1 MRKQKIQLVVL
12 LAAFLLF
19 ALGFYAAKSIS
30 AREEEKERAKEAGEY
45 TALSFDA
52 DDLVKLEIE
61 REEGNL
67 ELDFHEGKWS
77 FVKDINLEMEELSS
91 ENASEET
98 GTETK
103 EQNEEE
109 KGYEVNASVAD
120 ELRDTLAN
128 LTSQNEI
135 AAGEDENEYGLDQ
148 PSMTITVTLS
158 GGAEHS
164 VEVGSLNAML
174 QAYYI
179 RVDHSDTLYTMSETD
194 HDLLCKTDTDL
205 AQEVSE
211 ES

>member
-19 ALGFYAAKSIS
+19 ALGFYAAKRIS
-30 AREEEKERAKEAGEY
+30 AREEEKQKAKEAGEY

-77 FVKDINLEMEELSS
+77 FVKDIKLEMEEQ
-91 ENASEET
+91 NA
-98 GTETK
+98 
-103 EQNEEE
+103 EE
-109 KGYEVNASVAD
+109 KSYEVNASVAD

-128 LTSQNEI
+128 LTSKNEI
-135 AAGEDENEYGLDQ
+135 SAGEDESEYGLDK
-148 PSMTITVTLS
+148 PAMTITVTLS
-158 GGAEHS
+158 DGAEHS
-164 VEVGSLNAML
+164 VEIGSLNAVI

>member
-19 ALGFYAAKSIS
+19 ALGFYAAKRIS
-30 AREEEKERAKEAGEY
+30 AREEEKQKAKEAGEY

-77 FVKDINLEMEELSS
+77 FVKDIKLEMEE
-91 ENASEET
+91 
-98 GTETK
+98 
-103 EQNEEE
+103 QDEEE
-109 KGYEVNASVAD
+109 KTYEVNTSVAD

-135 AAGEDENEYGLDQ
+135 AAGEDESEYGLDK
-148 PSMTITVTLS
+148 PAMTITVTLS
-158 GGAEHS
+158 DGAEHS
-164 VEVGSLNAML
+164 VEVGSLNSML

>member
-19 ALGFYAAKSIS
+19 ALGFYAAKRIS
-30 AREEEKERAKEAGEY
+30 AREEEKQKAKEAGEY

-77 FVKDINLEMEELSS
+77 FVKDIKLEMEE
-91 ENASEET
+91 
-98 GTETK
+98 
-103 EQNEEE
+103 QDEEE
-109 KGYEVNASVAD
+109 KTYEVNTSVAD

-135 AAGEDENEYGLDQ
+135 AAGEDESEYGLDK
-148 PSMTITVTLS
+148 PAMTITVTLS
-158 GGAEHS
+158 DGAEHS
-164 VEVGSLNAML
+164 VEVGSLNSML

-179 RVDHSDTLYTMSETD
+179 RVDHSDTLYTMSEAD

>member
-30 AREEEKERAKEAGEY
+30 ASEEEKERAKEAGEY

-77 FVKDINLEMEELSS
+77 FVKDIKLEMEE
-91 ENASEET
+91 
-98 GTETK
+98 
-103 EQNEEE
+103 QDEEE
-109 KGYEVNASVAD
+109 KTYEVNTSVAD

-135 AAGEDENEYGLDQ
+135 AAGEDESEYGLDK
-148 PSMTITVTLS
+148 PAMTITVTLS
-158 GGAEHS
+158 DGAEHS
-164 VEVGSLNAML
+164 VEIGSLNAVI

>member
-12 LAAFLLF
+12 LAAFILF

-61 REEGNL
+61 REDGNL

-77 FVKDINLEMEELSS
+77 FVKDIKLEME
-91 ENASEET
+91 
-98 GTETK
+98 

-135 AAGEDENEYGLDQ
+135 AAGEDENEYGLNQ

-158 GGAEHS
+158 DGAEHS
-164 VEVGSLNAML
+164 VEVGLLNAML

-205 AQEVSE
+205 VQEVSE

>member
-19 ALGFYAAKSIS
+19 ALGFYATKRIS
-30 AREEEKERAKEAGEY
+30 AREEEKQKAKEAGEY

-91 ENASEET
+91 EDASEET
-98 GTETK
+98 GIETK

-109 KGYEVNASVAD
+109 GYEVNASVAD

-135 AAGEDENEYGLDQ
+135 AAGEDESEYGLDK
-148 PSMTITVTLS
+148 PAMTITVTLS
-158 GGAEHS
+158 DGAEHS
-164 VEVGSLNAML
+164 VEVGSLNSML

-179 RVDHSDTLYTMSETD
+179 RVDHSDTLYTMSEAD

-205 AQEVSE
+205 AQEVPE

>member
-1 MRKQKIQLVVL
+1 MRKQKIQLVIL

-30 AREEEKERAKEAGEY
+30 AREEEKEKAKEAGEY

-77 FVKDINLEMEELSS
+77 FVKDIKLEMEE
-91 ENASEET
+91 
-98 GTETK
+98 
-103 EQNEEE
+103 QDEEE
-109 KGYEVNASVAD
+109 KTYEVNTSVAD

-135 AAGEDENEYGLDQ
+135 AAGEDESEYGLDK
-148 PSMTITVTLS
+148 PAMTITVTLS
-158 GGAEHS
+158 DGAEHS
-164 VEVGSLNAML
+164 VEVGSLNSML

-179 RVDHSDTLYTMSETD
+179 RVDHSDTLYTMSEAD

-205 AQEVSE
+205 AQEVPE

>member
-1 MRKQKIQLVVL
+1 MRKQKIQLVIL

-30 AREEEKERAKEAGEY
+30 AREEEKEKAKAKEAGEY

-77 FVKDINLEMEELSS
+77 FVKDIKLEMEE
-91 ENASEET
+91 
-98 GTETK
+98 
-103 EQNEEE
+103 QDEEE
-109 KGYEVNASVAD
+109 KTYEVNTSVAD

-135 AAGEDENEYGLDQ
+135 AAGEDESEYGLDK
-148 PSMTITVTLS
+148 PAMTITVTLS
-158 GGAEHS
+158 DGAEHS
-164 VEVGSLNAML
+164 VEVGSLNSML

-179 RVDHSDTLYTMSETD
+179 RVDHSDTLYTMSEAD

-205 AQEVSE
+205 AQEVPE

>member
-77 FVKDINLEMEELSS
+77 FVKDINLEMEE
-91 ENASEET
+91 
-98 GTETK
+98 K
-103 EQNEEE
+103 DEE
-109 KGYEVNASVAD
+109 KKTYEVNTSAAD
-120 ELRDTLAN
+120 EIRDTLAN

-135 AAGEDENEYGLDQ
+135 AAGEDESEYGLDK
-148 PSMTITVTLS
+148 PAMTITVTLL

-164 VEVGSLNAML
+164 VEVGSLNSML

>member
-1 MRKQKIQLVVL
+1 MRKQKIQLAVL
-12 LAAFLLF
+12 LAALLLF
-19 ALGFYAAKSIS
+19 VLGFYAAKSIS

-52 DDLVKLEIE
+52 DDLVKLEIK

-77 FVKDINLEMEELSS
+77 FVKDINLEMEE
-91 ENASEET
+91 
-98 GTETK
+98 
-103 EQNEEE
+103 QDEEE
-109 KGYEVNASVAD
+109 KTYEVNTSVAD

-135 AAGEDENEYGLDQ
+135 AAGEDESEYGLDK
-148 PSMTITVTLS
+148 PAMTITVTLS
-158 GGAEHS
+158 DGAEHS
-164 VEVGSLNAML
+164 VEVGSLNSML

-179 RVDHSDTLYTMSETD
+179 RVDHSDTLYTMSEAD

-205 AQEVSE
+205 AQEVPE

>member
-19 ALGFYAAKSIS
+19 ALGFYAAKRIS
-30 AREEEKERAKEAGEY
+30 AREEEKERVKEAGEY

-77 FVKDINLEMEELSS
+77 FVKDIKLEMEE
-91 ENASEET
+91 
-98 GTETK
+98 
-103 EQNEEE
+103 QDEEE
-109 KGYEVNASVAD
+109 KTYEVNTSVAD

-135 AAGEDENEYGLDQ
+135 AAGEDESEYGLDK
-148 PSMTITVTLS
+148 PAMTITVTLS
-158 GGAEHS
+158 DGAEHS
-164 VEVGSLNAML
+164 VEVGSLNSML

-194 HDLLCKTDTDL
+194 HDLLCKTDADL

>member
-45 TALSFDA
+45 TALSFEA
-52 DDLVKLEIE
+52 DDLVKLEIK

-77 FVKDINLEMEELSS
+77 FVKDINLEME
-91 ENASEET
+91 
-98 GTETK
+98 

-158 GGAEHS
+158 DGAEHS

>member
-61 REEGNL
+61 REDGNL

-77 FVKDINLEMEELSS
+77 FVKDINLEMEE
-91 ENASEET
+91 
-98 GTETK
+98 K
-103 EQNEEE
+103 DEE
-109 KGYEVNASVAD
+109 KKTYEVNTSAAD
-120 ELRDTLAN
+120 EIRDTLAN

-135 AAGEDENEYGLDQ
+135 AAGEDESEYGLDQ

>member
-19 ALGFYAAKSIS
+19 ALGFYAAKRIS

-77 FVKDINLEMEELSS
+77 FVKDINLEMEE
-91 ENASEET
+91 
-98 GTETK
+98 
-103 EQNEEE
+103 QNEEE

-128 LTSQNEI
+128 LTSKNEI
-135 AAGEDENEYGLDQ
+135 SAGEDESEYGLDK
-148 PSMTITVTLS
+148 PAMTITVTLS
-158 GGAEHS
+158 DGAEHS
-164 VEVGSLNAML
+164 VEIGSLNAVI

>member
-30 AREEEKERAKEAGEY
+30 AREEEKERVKEAGEY

-61 REEGNL
+61 REDGNL

-77 FVKDINLEMEELSS
+77 FVKDINLEMEE
-91 ENASEET
+91 
-98 GTETK
+98 
-103 EQNEEE
+103 QNEEE

-120 ELRDTLAN
+120 ELRDTLTN

-135 AAGEDENEYGLDQ
+135 AAGEDESEYGLDK
-148 PSMTITVTLS
+148 PAMTITVTLS
-158 GGAEHS
+158 DGAEHS
-164 VEVGSLNAML
+164 VEVGSLNSML

>member
-1 MRKQKIQLVVL
+1 M
-12 LAAFLLF
+12 
-19 ALGFYAAKSIS
+19 
-30 AREEEKERAKEAGEY
+30 
-45 TALSFDA
+45 
-52 DDLVKLEIE
+52 KLEIE

-77 FVKDINLEMEELSS
+77 FVKDINLEMEE
-91 ENASEET
+91 
-98 GTETK
+98 K
-103 EQNEEE
+103 DEE
-109 KGYEVNASVAD
+109 KKTYEVNTSAAD
-120 ELRDTLAN
+120 EIRDTLAN

-135 AAGEDENEYGLDQ
+135 AAGEDESEYGLDK
-148 PSMTITVTLS
+148 PAMTITVTLS

-164 VEVGSLNAML
+164 VEVGSLNSML

-179 RVDHSDTLYTMSETD
+179 RVDHSDTLYTMSEAD

>member
-77 FVKDINLEMEELSS
+77 FVKDINLEMEE
-91 ENASEET
+91 
-98 GTETK
+98 K
-103 EQNEEE
+103 DEE
-109 KGYEVNASVAD
+109 KKTYEVNTSAAD
-120 ELRDTLAN
+120 EIRDTLAN

-135 AAGEDENEYGLDQ
+135 AAGEDESEYGLDK
-148 PSMTITVTLS
+148 PAMTITVTLS
-158 GGAEHS
+158 GGAAHY
-164 VEVGSLNAML
+164 VEVGSLNSMI

-179 RVDHSDTLYTMSETD
+179 RVDHSDTLYTMSEAD

-205 AQEVSE
+205 VQEVSE
-211 ES
+211 EP

>member
-19 ALGFYAAKSIS
+19 ALGFYAAKRIS
-30 AREEEKERAKEAGEY
+30 AREEEKQKAKEAGEY

-77 FVKDINLEMEELSS
+77 FVKDIKLEMEE
-91 ENASEET
+91 
-98 GTETK
+98 
-103 EQNEEE
+103 QDEEE
-109 KGYEVNASVAD
+109 KTYEVNTSVAD

-135 AAGEDENEYGLDQ
+135 AAGEDESEYGLDK
-148 PSMTITVTLS
+148 PAMTITVTLS
-158 GGAEHS
+158 DGAEHS
-164 VEVGSLNAML
+164 VEIGSLNAVI

>member
-30 AREEEKERAKEAGEY
+30 VREEEKEKAKEAGEY
-45 TALSFDA
+45 TALSFEA

-61 REEGNL
+61 REDGNL

-77 FVKDINLEMEELSS
+77 FVKDINLEMEE
-91 ENASEET
+91 
-98 GTETK
+98 K
-103 EQNEEE
+103 DEE
-109 KGYEVNASVAD
+109 KKTYEVNTSAAD

-135 AAGEDENEYGLDQ
+135 AAGEDESEYGLDK
-148 PSMTITVTLS
+148 PAMTITVTLS
-158 GGAEHS
+158 DGAEHS
-164 VEVGSLNAML
+164 VEVGSLNSML

-179 RVDHSDTLYTMSETD
+179 RVDHSDTLYTMSEAD

>member
-77 FVKDINLEMEELSS
+77 FVKDINLEMEE
-91 ENASEET
+91 
-98 GTETK
+98 K
-103 EQNEEE
+103 DEEE

-135 AAGEDENEYGLDQ
+135 AAGEDESEYGLDK
-148 PSMTITVTLS
+148 PAMTITVTLS
-158 GGAEHS
+158 DGAEHC
-164 VEVGSLNAML
+164 VEVGSLNSML

-205 AQEVSE
+205 AQEASE

>member
-1 MRKQKIQLVVL
+1 MC
-12 LAAFLLF
+12 A
-19 ALGFYAAKSIS
+19 
-30 AREEEKERAKEAGEY
+30 EEPEHAER
-45 TALSFDA
+45 
-52 DDLVKLEIE
+52 
-61 REEGNL
+61 
-67 ELDFHEGKWS
+67 
-77 FVKDINLEMEELSS
+77 
-91 ENASEET
+91 
-98 GTETK
+98 
-103 EQNEEE
+103 

-135 AAGEDENEYGLDQ
+135 AAGEDESEFGLDK

-158 GGAEHS
+158 DGAEHS

-179 RVDHSDTLYTMSETD
+179 RVDHSDTLCTMSETD

>member
-30 AREEEKERAKEAGEY
+30 ARDEEKERAKEAGEY

-77 FVKDINLEMEELSS
+77 FVKDINLEMEEQ
-91 ENASEET
+91 
-98 GTETK
+98 K
-103 EQNEEE
+103 EEE

-135 AAGEDENEYGLDQ
+135 AAGEDESEYGLDK
-148 PSMTITVTLS
+148 PAMTITVTLS
-158 GGAEHS
+158 DGAAHS
-164 VEVGSLNAML
+164 VEVGSLNSML

-205 AQEVSE
+205 AQEASE

>member
-61 REEGNL
+61 REDGNL

-77 FVKDINLEMEELSS
+77 FVKDINLEMEE
-91 ENASEET
+91 
-98 GTETK
+98 K
-103 EQNEEE
+103 DEE
-109 KGYEVNASVAD
+109 KKTYEVNTSAAD
-120 ELRDTLAN
+120 EIRDTLAN

-135 AAGEDENEYGLDQ
+135 AAGEDESEYGLDK
-148 PSMTITVTLS
+148 PAMTITVTLS
-158 GGAEHS
+158 GGAAHY
-164 VEVGSLNAML
+164 VEVGSLNSMI

-179 RVDHSDTLYTMSETD
+179 RVDHSDTLYTMSEAD

-205 AQEVSE
+205 VQEVSE
-211 ES
+211 EP

>member
-12 LAAFLLF
+12 LAVFLLF

-30 AREEEKERAKEAGEY
+30 AREEEKERVKEAGEY

-61 REEGNL
+61 REDGNL

-77 FVKDINLEMEELSS
+77 FVKDINLEME
-91 ENASEET
+91 
-98 GTETK
+98 

-135 AAGEDENEYGLDQ
+135 AAGEDESEYGLDK
-148 PSMTITVTLS
+148 PAMTITVTLS
-158 GGAEHS
+158 DGAEHS
-164 VEVGSLNAML
+164 VEVGSLNSML

>member
-61 REEGNL
+61 REDGNL

-77 FVKDINLEMEELSS
+77 FVKDIKLEME
-91 ENASEET
+91 
-98 GTETK
+98 

-135 AAGEDENEYGLDQ
+135 AAGEDESEYGLDK
-148 PSMTITVTLS
+148 PAMTITVTLS

-164 VEVGSLNAML
+164 VEVGSLNSML

>member
-61 REEGNL
+61 REDGNL

-77 FVKDINLEMEELSS
+77 FVKDINLEMEE
-91 ENASEET
+91 
-98 GTETK
+98 K
-103 EQNEEE
+103 DEE
-109 KGYEVNASVAD
+109 KKTYEVNTSAAD

-148 PSMTITVTLS
+148 PSMTITVTLL

>member
-12 LAAFLLF
+12 LAAFLFF

-61 REEGNL
+61 REDGNL

-77 FVKDINLEMEELSS
+77 FVKDINLEMEE
-91 ENASEET
+91 
-98 GTETK
+98 K
-103 EQNEEE
+103 DEE
-109 KGYEVNASVAD
+109 KKTYEVNTSAAD

-135 AAGEDENEYGLDQ
+135 AAGEDESEYGLD
-148 PSMTITVTLS
+148 
-158 GGAEHS
+158 
-164 VEVGSLNAML
+164 
-174 QAYYI
+174 
-179 RVDHSDTLYTMSETD
+179 
-194 HDLLCKTDTDL
+194 
-205 AQEVSE
+205 
-211 ES
+211 

>member
-77 FVKDINLEMEELSS
+77 FVKDINLEMEE
-91 ENASEET
+91 
-98 GTETK
+98 K
-103 EQNEEE
+103 NEEE

-135 AAGEDENEYGLDQ
+135 AAGEDESEYGLDK

-164 VEVGSLNAML
+164 VEVGSLNSML

-179 RVDHSDTLYTMSETD
+179 RVDHSDTLYTMSEAD

>member
-12 LAAFLLF
+12 LAAFLFF

-61 REEGNL
+61 REDGNL

-77 FVKDINLEMEELSS
+77 FVKDINLEMEE
-91 ENASEET
+91 
-98 GTETK
+98 K
-103 EQNEEE
+103 DEE
-109 KGYEVNASVAD
+109 KKTYEVNTSAAD

-135 AAGEDENEYGLDQ
+135 AAGEDESEYGLDK
-148 PSMTITVTLS
+148 PAMTITVTLL

-164 VEVGSLNAML
+164 VEVGSLNSML

-179 RVDHSDTLYTMSETD
+179 RVDHSDTLYTMSEAD

-205 AQEVSE
+205 AQEASE

>member
-30 AREEEKERAKEAGEY
+30 AREEEKEKAKEAGEY

-77 FVKDINLEMEELSS
+77 FVKDIKLEMEE
-91 ENASEET
+91 
-98 GTETK
+98 
-103 EQNEEE
+103 QDEEE
-109 KGYEVNASVAD
+109 KTYEVNTSVAD

-135 AAGEDENEYGLDQ
+135 AAGEDESEYGLDK
-148 PSMTITVTLS
+148 PAMTITVTLS
-158 GGAEHS
+158 DGAEHS
-164 VEVGSLNAML
+164 VEVGSLNSML

-179 RVDHSDTLYTMSETD
+179 RVDHSDTLYTMSEAD

>member
-77 FVKDINLEMEELSS
+77 FVKDINLEMEE
-91 ENASEET
+91 
-98 GTETK
+98 K
-103 EQNEEE
+103 DEE
-109 KGYEVNASVAD
+109 KKTYEVNTSAAD
-120 ELRDTLAN
+120 EIRDPLAN

-135 AAGEDENEYGLDQ
+135 AAGEDESEYGLDK
-148 PSMTITVTLS
+148 PAMTITVTLS
-158 GGAEHS
+158 GGAAHY
-164 VEVGSLNAML
+164 VEVGSLNSMI

-179 RVDHSDTLYTMSETD
+179 RVDHSDTLYTMSEAD

-205 AQEVSE
+205 VQEVSE
-211 ES
+211 EP

>member
-30 AREEEKERAKEAGEY
+30 ARDEEKERAKEAGEY

-77 FVKDINLEMEELSS
+77 FVKDINLEMEEQ
-91 ENASEET
+91 
-98 GTETK
+98 K
-103 EQNEEE
+103 EEE

-135 AAGEDENEYGLDQ
+135 AAGEDESEYGLDK
-148 PSMTITVTLS
+148 PAMTITVTLL

-164 VEVGSLNAML
+164 VEVGSLNSML

-205 AQEVSE
+205 AQEASE

>member
-1 MRKQKIQLVVL
+1 MRIQKIQLVVL

-77 FVKDINLEMEELSS
+77 FVKDINLEMEE
-91 ENASEET
+91 
-98 GTETK
+98 
-103 EQNEEE
+103 QNEEE

-135 AAGEDENEYGLDQ
+135 AAGEDESEYGLDK
-148 PSMTITVTLS
+148 PAMTITVTLS
-158 GGAEHS
+158 DGAEHS
-164 VEVGSLNAML
+164 VEVGSLNSML

>member
-30 AREEEKERAKEAGEY
+30 AREEEKQKAKEAGEY
-45 TALSFDA
+45 TALSFDS

-61 REEGNL
+61 REDGNL

-77 FVKDINLEMEELSS
+77 FVKDINLEME
-91 ENASEET
+91 
-98 GTETK
+98 

-135 AAGEDENEYGLDQ
+135 AAGEDESEYGLDK
-148 PSMTITVTLS
+148 PAMTITVTLS
-158 GGAEHS
+158 DGAEHS
-164 VEVGSLNAML
+164 VEVGSLNSML

-179 RVDHSDTLYTMSETD
+179 RVDHSDTLYTMSEAD

-211 ES
+211 DS

>member
-61 REEGNL
+61 REDGNL

-77 FVKDINLEMEELSS
+77 FVKDINLEMEE
-91 ENASEET
+91 
-98 GTETK
+98 K
-103 EQNEEE
+103 DEE
-109 KGYEVNASVAD
+109 KKTYEVNTSAAD
-120 ELRDTLAN
+120 EIRDTLAN

-135 AAGEDENEYGLDQ
+135 AAGEDESEYGLDK
-148 PSMTITVTLS
+148 PAMTITVTLS
-158 GGAEHS
+158 DGAEHS
-164 VEVGSLNAML
+164 VEVGSLNSML

>member
-30 AREEEKERAKEAGEY
+30 AREEEKERVKEAGEY

-77 FVKDINLEMEELSS
+77 FVKDINLEMEE
-91 ENASEET
+91 
-98 GTETK
+98 K
-103 EQNEEE
+103 DEE
-109 KGYEVNASVAD
+109 KKTYEVNTSAAD

-135 AAGEDENEYGLDQ
+135 AAGEDESEYGLDK
-148 PSMTITVTLS
+148 PAMTITVTLL

>member
-30 AREEEKERAKEAGEY
+30 AREEEKERVKEAGEY

-61 REEGNL
+61 REDGNL
-67 ELDFHEGKWS
+67 ELDFHEDKWS
-77 FVKDINLEMEELSS
+77 FVKDINLEMEE
-91 ENASEET
+91 
-98 GTETK
+98 K
-103 EQNEEE
+103 DEE
-109 KGYEVNASVAD
+109 KKTYEVNTSAAD
-120 ELRDTLAN
+120 EIRDTLAN

-148 PSMTITVTLS
+148 PSMTITVTLL

>member
-19 ALGFYAAKSIS
+19 ALGFYAAKRIS
-30 AREEEKERAKEAGEY
+30 AREEEKQKAKEAGEY

-77 FVKDINLEMEELSS
+77 FVKDIKLEMEEQ
-91 ENASEET
+91 NA
-98 GTETK
+98 
-103 EQNEEE
+103 EE
-109 KGYEVNASVAD
+109 KSYEVNASVAD

-128 LTSQNEI
+128 LTSKNEI
-135 AAGEDENEYGLDQ
+135 SAGEDESEYGLDK
-148 PSMTITVTLS
+148 PAMTITVTLS
-158 GGAEHS
+158 DGAEHS
-164 VEVGSLNAML
+164 VEIGSLNAVI

-179 RVDHSDTLYTMSETD
+179 RVDHSDTLYTMSEAD